1 MIVATAGHVDHGK
14 TALVRALTG
23 VDTDRLPEEQ
33 ARGLSID
40 LGFACLRVK
49 DRQRP
54 ISFVDVPGHQRY
66 LRNMLSGLA
75 HVDLALVVVAADDG
89 VMPQTREHVAALDLL
104 GLTRAAIVV
113 TKIDRVD
120 ARRVAEATAEAGALL
135 AATGLRGAPVFRVCA
150 PTGVGLPALAAHL
163 QAEARRTP
171 AAPGRAGAARLTI
184 DRVFSVA
191 GAGTV
196 VTGTLVE
203 GRLAVGDELLVSP
216 AGLAVRVRRL
226 QVHDQALP
234 AVDAGSR
241 CAVNLAGVERTRLQ
255 RGDWLVSPALH
266 APARTL
272 DVRLRVP
279 PGAPPLRHEQTL
291 VLHLATASVDARVLL
306 TPARELAPGNE
317 AYATLRLRAELPAW
331 RGDRLLLRDP
341 AQARI
346 VAGGVVL
353 DPTVSSVSRRGAAH
367 TGRLQAL
374 EAGADHDVLA
384 ALARQAPGFVDLAWF
399 GRLCRLDRA
408 ALDGVVAAA
417 GLVSIDAADDL
428 DHQGYA
434 VAPERLDEAL
444 GSLATA
450 LARCHRER
458 PDRAGET
465 PAALAALT
473 VGLPA
478 RLPPPVFGAVVEQA
492 LRRGLVC
499 RKAGLLHLPAHA
511 ARLLGDDA
519 AVWARLRRKLE
530 QLGPA
535 APRVAEL
542 AQRLDLAPARIQALL
557 QAQVAGGAVLR
568 LAADRFAL
576 RSAALPV
583 AQLAQRVAGQRPDGR
598 FSAAQFRDALGT
610 GRGLAIEWLECLDR
624 QHVTVRRG
632 ELRRL
637 SALADEALALL
648 PQQPRSH
655 RHNWRH
661 RHRHADAQAP
671 R

>member
-23 VDTDRLPEEQ
+23 VDTDRLAEEQ

-40 LGFACLRVK
+40 LGFAALRAEG
-49 DRQRP
+49 DGRQP

-75 HVDLALVVVAADDG
+75 HVDLALLVVAADDG
-89 VMPQTREHVAALDLL
+89 VMPQTREHAAALDLL
-104 GLTRAAIVV
+104 GLKRAAIVV

-120 ARRVAEATAEAGALL
+120 ARRAAAAAAEARLLL
-135 AATGLRGAPVFRVCA
+135 AAGELRGAPVFRVCA
-150 PTGVGLPALAAHL
+150 PSGVGLAALAAHL

-171 AAPGRAGAARLTI
+171 AAPGRAGAARLAV

-203 GRLAVGDELLVSP
+203 GRLAVGDELRVSP
-216 AGLAVRVRRL
+216 SGLAARVRRL
-226 QVHDQALP
+226 QVHDETLP

-241 CAVNLAGVERTRLQ
+241 CAVNLAGIERTRLQ
-255 RGDWLVSPALH
+255 RGDWLVAPALH

-272 DVRLRVP
+272 DVRLSVP
-279 PGAPPLRHEQTL
+279 AGAPPLRHEQTL
-291 VLHLATASVDARVLL
+291 VLHLAASSIDARVLL
-306 TPARELAPGNE
+306 TPARELLPGS
-317 AYATLRLRAELPAW
+317 AACATLRLRAELPAW
-331 RGDRLLLRDP
+331 RGDRLLLRD
-341 AQARI
+341 AAGARI
-346 VAGGVVL
+346 AAGGVVL
-353 DPTVSSVSRRGAAH
+353 DPTVGTVSRRGAAH
-367 TGRLQAL
+367 AARLQAL
-374 EAGADHDVLA
+374 QAGADHEVLA

-399 GRLCRLDRA
+399 GRLCRLHRQ
-408 ALDGVVAAA
+408 ALDEVMAAA
-417 GLVSIDAADDL
+417 GLVAIDAAADGVH
-428 DHQGYA
+428 HQGYA

-444 GSLATA
+444 GSLAAA
-450 LARCHRER
+450 LAHGHRAHPE
-458 PDRAGET
+458 RAGET
-465 PAALAALT
+465 PAAVAAA
-473 VGLPA
+473 LPA
-478 RLPPPVFGAVVEQA
+478 RLPPAVFAAVVEQA
-492 LRRGLVC
+492 LRRGLAC

-511 ARLLGDDA
+511 ARLLGDDGA
-519 AVWARLRRKLE
+519 AWARLRRKLE

-542 AQRLDLAPARIQALL
+542 AQRLDLPPARIQALL

-583 AQLAQRVAGQRPDGR
+583 AQVAQRVAGGQADGC

-624 QHVTVRRG
+624 QRVTVRRG
-632 ELRRL
+632 DLRGL
-637 SALADEALALL
+637 SAQADEALARL
-648 PQQPRSH
+648 PPAPPRH

-661 RHRHADAQAP
+661 RHRFADAQAP